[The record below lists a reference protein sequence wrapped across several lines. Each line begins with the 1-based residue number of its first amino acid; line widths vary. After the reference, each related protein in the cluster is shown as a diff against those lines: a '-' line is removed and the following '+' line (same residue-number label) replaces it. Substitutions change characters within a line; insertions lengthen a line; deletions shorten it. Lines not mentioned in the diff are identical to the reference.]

1 MLARPMSMGGGMAA
15 SKMAASNG
23 CGATRL
29 AGAVTVE
36 YNREG
41 RGGNAPDSKNASL
54 SLKF

>member
-15 SKMAASNG
+15 SKIDASDG